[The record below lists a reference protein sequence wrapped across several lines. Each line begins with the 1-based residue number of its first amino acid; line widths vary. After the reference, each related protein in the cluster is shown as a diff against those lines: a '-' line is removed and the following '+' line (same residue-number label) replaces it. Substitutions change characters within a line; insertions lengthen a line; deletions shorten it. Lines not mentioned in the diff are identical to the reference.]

1 MPLPTTSP
9 KLNTGI
15 TIDGKIK
22 ALADLV
28 ATHER
33 RTFASL
39 VEHAIWL
46 YVQKRLPTEE
56 IERVLRLLSK
66 PKGTAPSA
74 ASVSSKGKASRSRTV
89 LPEAPIPVRRR
100 EKSADNN
107 KVPTKPESKAG
118 KTKPKSKSKAKTS
131 FK

>member
-1 MPLPTTSP
+1 MPLPTTTP

-56 IERVLRLLSK
+56 IERVLMLLSNAK
-66 PKGTAPSA
+66 PA
-74 ASVSSKGKASRSRTV
+74 ASSGASNAKSKSKSKPASAPARAA
-89 LPEAPIPVRRR
+89 LPEAPVPVRRR
-100 EKSADNN
+100 EKLAETPKSN
-107 KVPTKPESKAG
+107 VKPKAG
-118 KTKPKSKSKAKTS
+118 TKTKSKAKARS
-131 FK
+131 K

>member
-46 YVQKRLPTEE
+46 YVQKRLPSVE
-56 IERVLRLLSK
+56 IERVLKLLVNN
-66 PKGTAPSA
+66 PKAAVATSLAAQVRKGGT
-74 ASVSSKGKASRSRTV
+74 
-89 LPEAPIPVRRR
+89 LPEAPALVKRR
-100 EKSADNN
+100 EKPAPVA
-107 KVPTKPESKAG
+107 KAPTKAKPASTKSSAKG
-118 KTKPKSKSKAKTS
+118 KTKTKT
-131 FK
+131 KR

>member
-1 MPLPTTSP
+1 MPPPTSSP

-46 YVQKRLPTEE
+46 YVQKRLPPVE
-56 IERVLRLLSK
+56 IERVLTLLSK
-66 PKGTAPSA
+66 PKSPASASPSPRGGSTRA
-74 ASVSSKGKASRSRTV
+74 ARSPVKRAQ
-89 LPEAPIPVRRR
+89 LPEAPALVKRR
-100 EKSADNN
+100 EKSQ
-107 KVPTKPESKAG
+107 P
-118 KTKPKSKSKAKTS
+118 KAKTPS
-131 FK
+131 RTKAKKK

>member
-1 MPLPTTSP
+1 MPLPTNSP

-56 IERVLRLLSK
+56 IERVLLLLTSK
-66 PKGTAPSA
+66 PKGSLSGASKSA
-74 ASVSSKGKASRSRTV
+74 ARSKSGGARAS
-89 LPEAPIPVRRR
+89 LPAAPVPVRRR
-100 EKSADNN
+100 EKAAAAAKDQA
-107 KVPTKPESKAG
+107 PA
-118 KTKPKSKSKAKTS
+118 KTKSKTKTKAKSKSK
-131 FK
+131 

>member
-1 MPLPTTSP
+1 MPLPTNSP

-56 IERVLRLLSK
+56 IERVLLLLTSK
-66 PKGTAPSA
+66 PKGSLSGASKSTARPKSGGSRASLPA
-74 ASVSSKGKASRSRTV
+74 APV
-89 LPEAPIPVRRR
+89 PVRRR
-100 EKSADNN
+100 EKAAAPGKD
-107 KVPTKPESKAG
+107 KAPAKAP
-118 KTKPKSKSKAKTS
+118 KTKPKKTKAK
-131 FK
+131 K